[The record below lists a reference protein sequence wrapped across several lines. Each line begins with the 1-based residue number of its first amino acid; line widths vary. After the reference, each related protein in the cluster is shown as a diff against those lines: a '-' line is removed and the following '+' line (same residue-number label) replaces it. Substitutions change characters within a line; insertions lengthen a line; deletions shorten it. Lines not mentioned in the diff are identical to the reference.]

1 MVQTQ
6 DTQNQRNQRT
16 GAPLPE
22 AAPQRSVSPLAPVA
36 ENNSPRAARQAA
48 MAHKRKMLGRFSPA
62 NWGAS
67 GNNSHQAARQA
78 AKWLERGLSAGKKPR
93 RRRRGKG
100 DGEGMCSY
108 TGMLHGP
115 APLTITSL
123 EEEGALWLGDECV
136 TSPSTPQHGP
146 VEIEVPD
153 YKVGIGR

>member
-1 MVQTQ
+1 M
-6 DTQNQRNQRT
+6 DLLT
-16 GAPLPE
+16 GLDEAPL
-22 AAPQRSVSPLAPVA
+22 
-36 ENNSPRAARQAA
+36 SPRLSGAGQTSAASRTLQIQV
-48 MAHKRKMLGRFSPA
+48 AHA
-62 NWGAS
+62 E
-67 GNNSHQAARQA
+67 
-78 AKWLERGLSAGKKPR
+78 KWLERGLSAGKKPR

-108 TGMLHGP
+108 TGMLHGL